1 MYDDDKWETT
11 PDDQIEELFYRI
23 NPVDGLYPVS
33 LETTSVRIRSLPFYE
48 EVLLVRLTDPNWEQ
62 RDLTIYYLFL
72 DDTLYRL
79 NGRAYAMQEVNS
91 VAPLKLTESN
101 VLDYVRF
108 FTFFVRSDEGP
119 FIIVEHLENKY
130 LPQDMDDNL
139 RNRLTKHIRPAEI
152 EMVDEEGTFFC
163 KAPVLYGPSLS
174 VTQFEVKLTGEI
186 EMLDYQPI
194 IADLP
199 PTSSAPIA

>member
-33 LETTSVRIRSLPFYE
+33 LETTSVRIRSLPFYD

-62 RDLTIYYLFL
+62 SDLTIYYLFL

-101 VLDYVRF
+101 VLDYLRF
-108 FTFFVRSDEGP
+108 FTFFVRGDDGQ
-119 FIIVEHLENKY
+119 FAIVEDMESPYIPHDIDQHSRKALEKY
-130 LPQDMDDNL
+130 
-139 RNRLTKHIRPAEI
+139 IRPAEI
-152 EMVDEEGTFFC
+152 EDKTEQGSFLCTALVYYAT
-163 KAPVLYGPSLS
+163 SLFIGKFDVS
-174 VTQFEVKLTGEI
+174 VTGQI
-186 EMLDYQPI
+186 EMLGDEPVA
-194 IADLP
+194 ADLAP
-199 PTSSAPIA
+199 SYSAPIA